1 MSWKEPCHACACCR
15 RAPCPQIA
23 QPQRRGQSSPRVF
36 PRAGTGHSF
45 EIADLTAEAFDPR
58 FSAADFAA
66 YHKDT
71 APPTDVIAEQERIDR
86 ATDLVLV
93 YPVYWWS
100 LPAILKGWIDRVFS
114 NGWAYEYAPEGKVV
128 KKLRHLRVHLLGVA
142 GTRRRNLRAAWLF
155 RCHENPDRSWDLR
168 LLRRLR
174 CDIGVPVRLGN
185 AGSGFSSRDRAHDRP
200 QSLRWLR
207 TMRSCVSR
215 QRQGRDRA

>member
-1 MSWKEPCHACACCR
+1 M
-15 RAPCPQIA
+15 RALVVVAHPDPKSLSHSVAAKVAEGI
-23 QPQRRGQSSPRVF
+23 SE
-36 PRAGTGHSF
+36 AGAGHSF
-45 EIADLTAEAFDPR
+45 EIADLTAEAFDPI

-71 APPTDVIAEQERIDR
+71 APPADVIAEQERIDR

-142 GTRRRNLRAAWLF
+142 GTDAGTFERHGYSGAMKTQIDHGIFDYCGASVVTSEFLFDSETRDPAALLETARAIGSKLF
-155 RCHENPDRSWDLR
+155 D
-168 LLRRLR
+168 
-174 CDIGVPVRLGN
+174 
-185 AGSGFSSRDRAHDRP
+185 GSA
-200 QSLRWLR
+200 QSE
-207 TMRSCVSR
+207 
-215 QRQGRDRA
+215 AA